1 MEGHVVKGV
10 GQSLKLSSEFYSASL
25 YVFQFSSV
33 PQAYLA
39 LCNLMD
45 RKSQASLSVINPWGL
60 LKCMSI
66 ESVMPSSHIILC
78 HPLLLPPSI
87 FRSID
92 VFSNESFASGGQS
105 IRVSASASVLPMNTQ
120 DLFPLGLTGWISL
133 QYKGLSTVFSNT
145 TVQKHQFF
153 GTQPSLWSIQ
163 LSRPYTITGKT
174 IALTIQTFF
183 GKVMSLLFNTLS
195 RFVIAFLPRSKRLLI
210 LWLLSLSK

>member
-39 LCNLMD
+39 LCNHMD

-105 IRVSASASVLPMNTQ
+105 IRVSASASVLPQNIQ
-120 DLFPLGLTGWISL
+120 DWFPLGLTCWISL
-133 QYKGLSTVFSNT
+133 RSRESQESSLTPQFKSIKYSGLSFLYS
-145 TVQKHQFF
+145 
-153 GTQPSLWSIQ
+153 PSLASIHDYWKNH
-163 LSRPYTITGKT
+163 S
-174 IALTIQTFF
+174 FE
-183 GKVMSLLFNTLS
+183 
-195 RFVIAFLPRSKRLLI
+195 
-210 LWLLSLSK
+210 

>member
-105 IRVSASASVLPMNTQ
+105 IRVSASASGLPQNIQ
-120 DLFPLGLTGWISL
+120 DSAFFIVH
-133 QYKGLSTVFSNT
+133 LSHPYMT
-145 TVQKHQFF
+145 TE
-153 GTQPSLWSIQ
+153 
-163 LSRPYTITGKT
+163 KT
-174 IALTIQTFF
+174 IALNRWTFA
-183 GKVMSLLFNTLS
+183 GKVFAL
-195 RFVIAFLPRSKRLLI
+195 
-210 LWLLSLSK
+210 